1 MIKSAS
7 TQDLFQPAVRNMQL
21 LIIARLLRQ
30 APFIRDLDE
39 LFEGLAR
46 ALVCHYHVRV
56 AQFWVT
62 PGDSAASSSLMLRAL
77 ECQNERLVGPVLVN
91 ERVVAVAEHVME
103 MRRDIPLRDGAGIF
117 SEHQA
122 AVLKRYGLNYC
133 NGYFVQNVAPPD
145 VSKMA
150 VLLFWGQ
157 VPPEK
162 SLRDIRRI
170 LEQAALLAQKYALQ
184 LPPAWPTLVPAPPIT
199 PLPGSYSTGK

>member
-103 MRRDIPLRDGAGIF
+103 MRRDIPLRRRRHILRTPGRRTQALRPELLQWLFCAECRAAGCF
-117 SEHQA
+117 E
-122 AVLKRYGLNYC
+122 
-133 NGYFVQNVAPPD
+133 NGC
-145 VSKMA
+145 
-150 VLLFWGQ
+150 
-157 VPPEK
+157 
-162 SLRDIRRI
+162 
-170 LEQAALLAQKYALQ
+170 AALLGA
-184 LPPAWPTLVPAPPIT
+184 
-199 PLPGSYSTGK
+199 GSP